1 MLPTLP
7 MGKTSLKYKRAGLNS
22 VFTVPAFM
30 AVAAGALE
38 HTLLIPSPEAVARLA
53 RPDCIHA
60 DSRLERILGRRLT
73 FTESSAAESMAS
85 EHASYGS
92 SRFYL
97 QTLLPTRGPTHLASI
112 GHEAAAV
119 AFFVD
124 PEDKKAV
131 VLAYSSESHNGPS
144 YVCPHPGAATG
155 AGGNDGDNAAEPA
168 TKPESSWEARRQAH
182 PGHNPHHDPVLRH
195 TEETTQGIGDY
206 QNAMGIPHGGGSIK
220 FDPRFAG
227 NNLVNVMAFSV
238 ASQERLLSNKVP
250 PSDAPEKFVGIY
262 VGKASDTTG
271 IGGTKFASV
280 AIDMTQNNLN
290 EKAVQ
295 DPDPHLQEAVF
306 RGLEKVIDIALREG
320 WMDTISV
327 KDMGAAGL
335 LCSSLEQLHGT
346 IGMVIN
352 GDIVPQ
358 NTPRTSLELLEAET
372 QERMFLYVHEDHA
385 AQVLSIFNEEI
396 GLPGINVGARAAIVG
411 RCNSSGRYQFVRN
424 GVVDV
429 DVPAEELMKGPL
441 LYRPVKEPSRKKQKI
456 LASAKTLQEEVR
468 LVLGSITFKSDA
480 LVHSHY
486 DKHVRSTNIV
496 NRGEA
501 AAPLRTHPL

>member
-155 AGGNDGDNAAEPA
+155 AGGNNRDNIAKTA
-168 TKPESSWEARRQAH
+168 TKPDAVYEARRQGH
-182 PGHNPHHDPVLRH
+182 PLHNHHGDPIQQH
-195 TEETTQGIGDY
+195 TDETTKGIGDY
-206 QNAMGIPHGGGSIK
+206 ANAMGIPHGDGSIK
-220 FDPRFAG
+220 FHPGFTG
-227 NNLVNVMAFSV
+227 NNLVNVMAISV
-238 ASQERLLSNKVP
+238 APKQRLMRNKVP
-250 PSDAPEKFVGIY
+250 E
-262 VGKASDTTG
+262 
-271 IGGTKFASV
+271 
-280 AIDMTQNNLN
+280 
-290 EKAVQ
+290 
-295 DPDPHLQEAVF
+295 
-306 RGLEKVIDIALREG
+306 
-320 WMDTISV
+320 
-327 KDMGAAGL
+327 
-335 LCSSLEQLHGT
+335 
-346 IGMVIN
+346 
-352 GDIVPQ
+352 
-358 NTPRTSLELLEAET
+358 
-372 QERMFLYVHEDHA
+372 
-385 AQVLSIFNEEI
+385 
-396 GLPGINVGARAAIVG
+396 
-411 RCNSSGRYQFVRN
+411 
-424 GVVDV
+424 
-429 DVPAEELMKGPL
+429 
-441 LYRPVKEPSRKKQKI
+441 
-456 LASAKTLQEEVR
+456 
-468 LVLGSITFKSDA
+468 
-480 LVHSHY
+480 
-486 DKHVRSTNIV
+486 
-496 NRGEA
+496 
-501 AAPLRTHPL
+501 